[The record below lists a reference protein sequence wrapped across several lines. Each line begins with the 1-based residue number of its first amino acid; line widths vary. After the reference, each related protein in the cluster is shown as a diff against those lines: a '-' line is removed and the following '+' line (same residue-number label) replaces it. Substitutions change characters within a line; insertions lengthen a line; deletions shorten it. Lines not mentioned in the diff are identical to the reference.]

1 MTETTKEEVTQTTE
15 AQEAPQASSGAEL
28 TVSDLSTM
36 KTIIDIAA
44 QRGTFKPN
52 EMAAVGALYS
62 KLGVFLDAVEQQSKG
77 Q

>member
-1 MTETTKEEVTQTTE
+1 MTEKTNEEVTQNPE
-15 AQEAPQASSGAEL
+15 ADAQTQETSGAEL

-52 EMAAVGALYS
+52 EMGAVGALYS